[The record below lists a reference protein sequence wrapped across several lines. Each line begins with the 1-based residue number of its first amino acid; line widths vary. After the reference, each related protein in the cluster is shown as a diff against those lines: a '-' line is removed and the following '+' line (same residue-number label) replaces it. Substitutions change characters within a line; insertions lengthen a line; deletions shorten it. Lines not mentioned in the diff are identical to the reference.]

1 MAKFVFRLFI
11 ILFPIS
17 FILFFYMILTEED
30 LYPGADYST
39 FKVPEFEIQNLS
51 HDDLINEAS
60 LEGSYILNVWASWC
74 ITCLVEHPYLME
86 LDKKGVNIVGLNYK
100 DEKIDALN
108 WLEKYGNPY
117 ELIIHDLK
125 GTLALDLGV
134 TGAPETFLIDDGK
147 VVAHYQGEVNKRIWR
162 DVFQPIISERGMF

>member
-1 MAKFVFRLFI
+1 MAKFIFRLFI
-11 ILFPIS
+11 ILVPIS

-30 LYPGADYST
+30 SYPGADYSN
-39 FKVPEFEIQNLS
+39 FNLPKFEIQNLAQ
-51 HDDLINEAS
+51 DDLINEAS

-86 LDKKGVNIVGLNYK
+86 LHKKGINIVGLNYK

-134 TGAPETFLIDDGK
+134 TGAPETFLIDDGR

>member
-1 MAKFVFRLFI
+1 MEKFIFRLSI
-11 ILFPIS
+11 ILIPIS

-30 LYPGADYST
+30 SYPGADYST

-86 LDKKGVNIVGLNYK
+86 LLS
-100 DEKIDALN
+100 
-108 WLEKYGNPY
+108 
-117 ELIIHDLK
+117 LIHI
-125 GTLALDLGV
+125 
-134 TGAPETFLIDDGK
+134 
-147 VVAHYQGEVNKRIWR
+147 
-162 DVFQPIISERGMF
+162 